1 MKRYSMAVIALA
13 LALMLSIGLT
23 ACGSKGQDG
32 ATENVSVT
40 INNAQDAGTG
50 TENAAPAANTD
61 TAKPSASEKPAT
73 EDTGADKAETTKTS
87 SQAEDEAPEDV
98 ENDGGME
105 IEEEIVVELEEGEVG
120 VGM

>member
-1 MKRYSMAVIALA
+1 MIVVALA
-13 LALMLSIGLT
+13 LALTLSISLT
-23 ACGSKGQDG
+23 ACGNKSQDG

-40 INNAQDAGTG
+40 INNAQDAGTD
-50 TENAAPAANTD
+50 TENAAPAANTN
-61 TAKPSASEKPAT
+61 TANPSASEKPAK
-73 EDTGADKAETTKTS
+73 EDAGADKAETIEVS
-87 SQAEDEAPEDV
+87 PQADDEASEDA